1 MFGKRRRIREWL
13 WDNYVA
19 LLERKG
25 YNMKKCQDSNC
36 VLNGYTL
43 RKGNVIINAS
53 ELRGWV
59 FTVLRL
65 ENTW

>member
-25 YNMKKCQDSNC
+25 YTAIHSLLDIHGKRRFMSAIKPKD
-36 VLNGYTL
+36 
-43 RKGNVIINAS
+43 
-53 ELRGWV
+53 
-59 FTVLRL
+59 
-65 ENTW
+65 